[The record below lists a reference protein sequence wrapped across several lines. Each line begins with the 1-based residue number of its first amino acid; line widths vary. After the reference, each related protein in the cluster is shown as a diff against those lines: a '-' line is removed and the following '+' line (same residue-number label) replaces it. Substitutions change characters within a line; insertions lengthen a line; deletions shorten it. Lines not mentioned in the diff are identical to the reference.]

1 VAAAGRERVAREDE
15 ARDAFARGELGLD
28 RYGLRAVLDRLGVR
42 CVPAE
47 HVAAGGE
54 S

>member
-28 RYGLRAVLDRLGVR
+28 RYGLREVLDRLGVR
-42 CVPAE
+42 YVPAGSE
-47 HVAAGGE
+47 AGGE